1 MGDANSGSA
10 SAGGAGTS
18 EVEDKDAYTVG
29 WICALPLEMAA
40 ANLMLDK
47 TYDIQIDQDS
57 SDHNSYILGLM
68 QGHNVAIAC
77 LPDGDCGT
85 TPAATVAKDMLRT
98 FKSIRFG
105 LLVGVGGGAPSSDN
119 DIRLGDVVVSKPTG
133 TSGGVIQ
140 YDRGKTT
147 QHKIERTGSLNA
159 PPIVLLTA
167 LSRLQARQKLG
178 QSDIPQF
185 LSEAVEKIK
194 KPKIRQ
200 KFVHQGDS
208 NDRLFKAE
216 YGHDN
221 ADSNCDGCDLTQTIE
236 REDRDD
242 TEPVVHYGNIAS
254 GNQVIKHGKTRD
266 ELSKEFGALCFEME
280 AAGLMQEFPC
290 LVIRGI
296 CDYSDAHK
304 NKRWQ
309 EYSATTA
316 AAFAKEVLSIVSPVQ
331 VKRES
336 KVIIDLYS
344 SVSQLRNDIQHQKEE
359 EKARIEREKN
369 QECLRALSRTDSFVD
384 KERILGK
391 KGRLLRNSYRWIIDN
406 SQFKQWRNST
416 QSRRLWIKGH
426 PGKGKTMLLC
436 GLIEELANSNKLCY
450 FFCQATEE
458 RLRTAN
464 AVLRGLILHLV
475 RQYPDLIRHVRGEYD
490 SKFEATFEGYN
501 AWQSLCK
508 ILESMLRDHFLGE
521 VLIIVDAL
529 DECTDLKDRK
539 RLLRFLCK
547 ISAHYRAKLVL
558 SSRNWPDIQ
567 MELGR
572 QEDHAVTISLE
583 LNANSISDAVKSY
596 IDQKM
601 EDLAQIKPYKDN
613 ADLCCLVRDHLI
625 HNSDSTFLWVALVC
639 QELSGS
645 RAKSPRKVNSILN
658 RSPPG
663 LDDLYARMIENIF
676 DSEDSEDSML
686 CMEILTVTS
695 VAKRPITFSELFHSI
710 TLPLYQ
716 DLEPEELGIV
726 IECCGSFLNIQKDTI
741 YFVHQSAVDFLHSGT
756 SKLPN
761 IAERHY
767 SMFWNS
773 LDALSSSKHLRRDIY
788 DLKAPDVSCADI
800 SRPTAD
806 PLPPLH
812 YCCAYW
818 VDHLVDWVG
827 AERGTSTPP
836 SSLMNPNVID
846 KIQIFLNDKFLYW
859 VEALSLL
866 HRTPQAVQAIQNLQT
881 LFVGKLFFPK

>member
-1 MGDANSGSA
+1 MKVVVGGDIMLPLLMETLMDDTNSGSA

-47 TYDIQIDQDS
+47 IYDIQIDQDS
-57 SDHNSYILGLM
+57 ADHNSYILGLM
-68 QGHNVAIAC
+68 QGHNVVIAC
-77 LPDGDCGT
+77 LPDGIYGT
-85 TPAATVAKDMLRT
+85 NPAATVAKDMLRT

-119 DIRLGDVVVSKPTG
+119 DIRLGDVVISKPTG

-200 KFVHQGDS
+200 RFAHQGDS

-309 EYSATTA
+309 EYAATTA
-316 AAFAKEVLSIVSPVQ
+316 AAFAKELLSIVSSGQ
-331 VKRES
+331 VK
-336 KVIIDLYS
+336 
-344 SVSQLRNDIQHQKEE
+344 KEN
-359 EKARIEREKN
+359 KIV
-369 QECLRALSRTDSFVD
+369 LDSFVD
-384 KERILGK
+384 KEHILEK
-391 KGRLLRNSYRWIIDN
+391 KDKLFRKSYRWIIDN
-406 SQFKQWRNST
+406 PEFRQWRNST
-416 QSRRLWIKGH
+416 QSRRLWIKGD

-436 GLIEELANSNKLCY
+436 GIIEELENSNRLCY

-458 RLRTAN
+458 RLSTAN

-475 RQYPDLIRHVRGEYD
+475 RQYPALISHVRKEYD
-490 SKFEATFEGYN
+490 NKYEATFDGHN
-501 AWQSLCK
+501 AWQDLCR
-508 ILESMLRDHFLGE
+508 ILESMLEDEYLGE
-521 VLIIVDAL
+521 ILIIVDAL
-529 DECTDLKDRK
+529 DECN
-539 RLLRFLCK
+539 
-547 ISAHYRAKLVL
+547 
-558 SSRNWPDIQ
+558 RNWPDIEK
-567 MELGR
+567 ELGKK
-572 QEDHAVTISLE
+572 EDHAATLSLE
-583 LNANSISDAVKSY
+583 LNASSISHAVNEY
-596 IDQKM
+596 IEWKVEGFAEM
-601 EDLAQIKPYKDN
+601 EPYKS
-613 ADLCCLVRDHLI
+613 
-625 HNSDSTFLWVALVC
+625 NSDL
-639 QELSGS
+639 
-645 RAKSPRKVNSILN
+645 RR
-658 RSPPG
+658 
-663 LDDLYARMIENIF
+663 RMIENIF
-676 DSEDSEDSML
+676 DSEDQQL
-686 CMEILTVTS
+686 CMEILAVISVVT
-695 VAKRPITFSELFHSI
+695 RPITFQELFYTIRHS
-710 TLPLYQ
+710 LYD
-716 DLEPEELGIV
+716 DLEPEDLESI
-726 IECCGSFLNIQKDTI
+726 IESCGSFLNMQQDTI
-741 YFVHQSAVDFLHSGT
+741 YVVHQSAVDFLHSSA
-756 SKLPN
+756 SKLPSV
-761 IAERHY
+761 AERHRAV
-767 SMFWNS
+767 FWNS
-773 LDALSSSKHLRRDIY
+773 LNALLISDDVKRDMTKFRMPQNRTSQYSSMMQ
-788 DLKAPDVSCADI
+788 PDS
-800 SRPTAD
+800 
-806 PLPPLH
+806 
-812 YCCAYW
+812 Y
-818 VDHLVDWVG
+818 
-827 AERGTSTPP
+827 
-836 SSLMNPNVID
+836 
-846 KIQIFLNDKFLYW
+846 
-859 VEALSLL
+859 
-866 HRTPQAVQAIQNLQT
+866 
-881 LFVGKLFFPK
+881 

>member
-1 MGDANSGSA
+1 MDFAGSDSA
-10 SAGGAGTS
+10 SVSGAGTS
-18 EVEDKDAYTVG
+18 EIEDKDAYTVG

-47 TYDIQIDQDS
+47 IYDIQIEQDNA
-57 SDHNSYILGLM
+57 DHNSYILGSM
-68 QGHNVAIAC
+68 RGHNVVIAC
-77 LPDGDCGT
+77 LPDGIYGT

-98 FKSIRFG
+98 FESIRFG
-105 LLVGVGGGAPSSDN
+105 LLVGIGGGAPSLDN

-147 QHKIERTGSLNA
+147 QHEFERTESLNS
-159 PPIVLLTA
+159 PPNVLLAA
-167 LSRLQARQKLG
+167 LNRLKARQLLG
-178 QSDIPQF
+178 ESGIPHS
-185 LSEAVEKIK
+185 LSEAAEKIT
-194 KPKIRQ
+194 KPRIRQ
-200 KFVHQGDS
+200 KFTYQGES
-208 NDRLFKAE
+208 NDSLFQAE
-216 YGHDN
+216 YDHVN
-221 ADSNCDGCDLTQTIE
+221 ADSNCDACDPTQTIQ

-242 TEPVVHYGNIAS
+242 TDPVVHYGNIAS

-266 ELSKEFGALCFEME
+266 RLRKELGVLCFEME

-316 AAFAKEVLSIVSPVQ
+316 AAFAKELLSIVSPMQ

-336 KVIIDLYS
+336 KVIIDPKLYI
-344 SVSQLRNDIQHQKEE
+344 SVSQLRNDIRHQGQEQE
-359 EKARIEREKN
+359 ARIKDEKD
-369 QECLRALSRTDSFVD
+369 QKCLRALSRTDSFVD
-384 KERILGK
+384 KEHILGK

-436 GLIEELANSNKLCY
+436 GLIEELENSNKLCY
-450 FFCQATEE
+450 FFCQASEE

-475 RQYPDLIRHVRGEYD
+475 RQYPKLISHVRDEYD

-501 AWQSLCK
+501 AWQYLCK
-508 ILESMLRDHFLGE
+508 ILESMLRDDYLGE
-521 VLIIVDAL
+521 VLVIVDAL
-529 DECTDLKDRK
+529 DECTDLEDRK

-583 LNANSISDAVKSY
+583 LNANSVSDAVQSY

-645 RAKSPRKVNSILN
+645 RAKSRRKVNSILN
-658 RSPPG
+658 RSPSG

-676 DSEDSEDSML
+676 DSEDSEESML
-686 CMEILTVTS
+686 CMEILAVAS
-695 VAKRPITFSELFHSI
+695 VAKRPITFRELFHTI
-710 TLPLYQ
+710 TLSLYQ
-716 DLEPEELGIV
+716 DLEPEELKTV
-726 IECCGSFLNIQKDTI
+726 IECCGSFLNIQEDTI
-741 YFVHQSAVDFLHSGT
+741 YFVHQSAVEFLHSGT

-761 IAERHY
+761 VAERHY

-773 LDALSSSKHLRRDIY
+773 LDALSCSKHLKRDIY

-800 SRPTAD
+800 NRPTAD
-806 PLPPLH
+806 PISTLH

-818 VDHLVDWVG
+818 VDHLVDWAG
-827 AERGTSTPP
+827 TEREISTPP
-836 SSLMNPNVID
+836 SSLMNPDVIG
-846 KIQIFLNDKFLYW
+846 KIQSFLNDKFLYW

-866 HRTPQAVQAIQNLQT
+866 HP
-881 LFVGKLFFPK
+881 